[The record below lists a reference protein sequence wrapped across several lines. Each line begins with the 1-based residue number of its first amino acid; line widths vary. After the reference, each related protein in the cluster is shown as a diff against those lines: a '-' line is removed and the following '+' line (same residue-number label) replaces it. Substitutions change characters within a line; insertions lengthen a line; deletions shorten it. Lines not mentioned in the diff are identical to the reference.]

1 MYRYIYIIC
10 LKNPAAFNDDFW
22 CRFISLWITLAS
34 LLLQGAFQFLADY
47 QTMPFYMCAGI
58 KPVQSLKKSSTMTG
72 VVEIASAIIIL
83 AVSLKIYIHKKKLTV
98 QGTTDVNEIEKHS
111 LTGLASIFFVICFL
125 GSLATMLVILNKSK
139 PEDLS
144 KFPYFVMCYYRS
156 LISPTM
162 FIIFL
167 VLVCVFN
174 NKYLQIVLDEFGALK
189 N

>member
-1 MYRYIYIIC
+1 
-10 LKNPAAFNDDFW
+10 
-22 CRFISLWITLAS
+22 
-34 LLLQGAFQFLADY
+34 
-47 QTMPFYMCAGI
+47 MCTGI
-58 KPVQSLKKSSTMTG
+58 KPDQNLKKSSTMTG

-111 LTGLASIFFVICFL
+111 LTGLASIFFAICFL
-125 GSLATMLVILNKSK
+125 SSLASMLVILNKSK

-156 LISPTM
+156 LISPTV

-167 VLVCVFN
+167 VLMCVFDK
-174 NKYLQIVLDEFGALK
+174 KYLQALSDEFGALK